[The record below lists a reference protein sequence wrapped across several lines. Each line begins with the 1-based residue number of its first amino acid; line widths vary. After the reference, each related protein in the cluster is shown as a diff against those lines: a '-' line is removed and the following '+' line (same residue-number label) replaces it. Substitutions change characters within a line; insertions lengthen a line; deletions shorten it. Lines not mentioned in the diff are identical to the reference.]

1 MKSLIVAL
9 AVVTVIGLGQ
19 LPSVAQYS
27 PPNSEAL
34 SMQTDQAALAP
45 EEQVPVTTLTPTPS
59 ASIEGVVAN
68 VDLTFCRDTYE
79 SCSAL
84 IEVRPSMANVTTP
97 AKKESGPSITKANS
111 IVIFASP
118 DTQVTWRGAAVRL
131 MLLQPGDEVK
141 IDYVA
146 SHGVNAATSV
156 DLIARLGRQ

>member
-19 LPSVAQYS
+19 LPSVAT

-34 SMQTDQAALAP
+34 RMQPDQAVP
-45 EEQVPVTTLTPTPS
+45 EEQAPVTTLTPTPN

-84 IEVRPSMANVTTP
+84 IEVKPSMANVTMS
-97 AKKESGPSITKANS
+97 AKEESGPSITKANS

-118 DTQVTWRGAAVRL
+118 DTQLTWRGAAVRL
-131 MLLQPGDEVK
+131 MQLQVGDEVK

-146 SHGVNAATSV
+146 SPGGNTATSV

>member
-9 AVVTVIGLGQ
+9 AVLTVIGLGQ
-19 LPSVAQYS
+19 LPSVAT

-34 SMQTDQAALAP
+34 QMQPDQAAPAP
-45 EEQVPVTTLTPTPS
+45 EEPVPVTTLTPTPN
-59 ASIEGVVAN
+59 ASIEGIVAN

-84 IEVRPSMANVTTP
+84 IEVKPSMANVTMS

-118 DTQVTWRGAAVRL
+118 DTQLTWRGAAVRL
-131 MLLQPGDEVK
+131 MQLQVGDEVK
-141 IDYVA
+141 IDYLA
-146 SHGVNAATSV
+146 SPGVNTATSV